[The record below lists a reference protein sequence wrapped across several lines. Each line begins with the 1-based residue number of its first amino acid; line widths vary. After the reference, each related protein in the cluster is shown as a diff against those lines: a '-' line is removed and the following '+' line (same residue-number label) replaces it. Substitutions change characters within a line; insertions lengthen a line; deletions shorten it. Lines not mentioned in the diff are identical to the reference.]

1 MKNWQPYA
9 ILPALMA
16 LAFPL
21 VGNPASWA
29 TLTVA
34 GLAMG
39 MMTFIMASGLTLI
52 FGLMGVLTFAHGAF
66 VTFGAFM
73 AASILTPDLA
83 MLPVALIGAMA
94 AAALLGAV
102 FERVIIKPVY
112 GEHTKQI
119 LITMGAM
126 VVAEQLIIVVW
137 APDPRIL
144 ELPAMLKGSWVVGD
158 ATFERFRLLV
168 VAIGLALYAVLH
180 LTLNR
185 TRLGLL
191 IRAGVEHPDMVE
203 ALGYRIKRVFVAV
216 FALGSALAAMGGVL
230 WALYRSELTVGLG
243 AERMIDIFIV
253 VIIGGLGSLGGC
265 FIAALLA
272 ALLFNYT
279 SYFAPSL
286 ASLSEVLLLIA
297 VLLWR
302 PQGLLPL
309 SRG

>member
-1 MKNWQPYA
+1 MRKTYA
-9 ILPALMA
+9 ILPALMLLA
-16 LAFPL
+16 LPL

-66 VTFGAFM
+66 VTFGAFV
-73 AASILTPDLA
+73 AASLLTPDLA
-83 MLPVALIGAMA
+83 MLPLALLAAMA
-94 AAALLGAV
+94 AAAVLGAL
-102 FERVIIKPVY
+102 FERVIVKPVY
-112 GEHTKQI
+112 GQHTKQI

-137 APDPRIL
+137 GADQRMV
-144 ELPAMLKGSWVVGD
+144 ELPPLLKGSFLVGD

-168 VAIGLALYAVLH
+168 VAIGLALYAALH
-180 LTLNR
+180 LALNR

-191 IRAGVEHPDMVE
+191 VRAGVEHPEMVE
-203 ALGYRIKRVFVAV
+203 ALGYRIKLVFIAI
-216 FALGSALAAMGGVL
+216 FALGSALAALGGGL
-230 WALYRSELTVGLG
+230 WALYRGQLTASLG

-253 VIIGGLGSLGGC
+253 VIVGGLGSLGGC

-286 ASLSEVLLLIA
+286 ASLSEVILLIV

-302 PQGLLPL
+302 PRGLM
-309 SRG
+309 G